1 MPAVTRV
8 TDECTGHGCFPPRLA
23 IEGSPNVFVNGLA
36 VNRLADHWETH
47 SCVTSHNGQTLEG
60 SPTVFINGKAACRIG
75 DPITCGSVSAQGSP
89 DTFFG

>member
-8 TDECTGHGCFPPRLA
+8 TDECTGHGGFPPRPA
-23 IEGSPNVFVNGLA
+23 IEGSPDTFINGLA
-36 VNRLADHWETH
+36 VNRVADHWEQH
-47 SCVTSHNGQTLEG
+47 CFVVCHDGQTLEG
-60 SPTVFINGKAACRIG
+60 SPTVFVNGKAVCRIG